1 MCLIVAFPGHNHLF
15 FCSLFKVQSLQ
26 TWKSQILSS
35 QVFKTME
42 NSGPQDYSS
51 YNYSQEIQN
60 TLARAEMLNNMD
72 ASMGPGGMNSGPQFS
87 TQSVDL
93 EKQKSLE
100 KTCESLQ
107 SQVQ

>member
-1 MCLIVAFPGHNHLF
+1 MD
-15 FCSLFKVQSLQ
+15 
-26 TWKSQILSS
+26 
-35 QVFKTME
+35 
-42 NSGPQDYSS
+42 NSGNQDYSS

-60 TLARAEMLNNMD
+60 TLARAELINNMD
-72 ASMGPGGMNSGPQFS
+72 VGMGPGGMSSGPQIS

-107 SQVQ
+107 TQVC

>member
-1 MCLIVAFPGHNHLF
+1 
-15 FCSLFKVQSLQ
+15 
-26 TWKSQILSS
+26 
-35 QVFKTME
+35 ME
-42 NSGPQDYSS
+42 NSGQDYSS

-72 ASMGPGGMNSGPQFS
+72 VSMGPGGMNSGPQS

-107 SQVQ
+107 TQVMQNFLL